1 MMGRVLPSIMGRNSA
16 KSNMQELGVGMMK
29 DAMSGLSDDLKN
41 VGEPVDIHSA
51 DSGGEFNDHP
61 AKM

>member
-1 MMGRVLPSIMGRNSA
+1 MGRNGA
-16 KSNMQELGVGMMK
+16 KGNMQELGMGIAQ
-29 DAMSGLSDDLKN
+29 DALSGLSEDLKK

-51 DSGGEFNDHP
+51 DSGGEFTDHP

>member
-1 MMGRVLPSIMGRNSA
+1 MMGRILPSIMGRNGA
-16 KSNMQELGVGMMK
+16 KGDMQKLGMGIAQ
-29 DAMSGLSDDLKN
+29 DAMSGLASDLKE

>member
-1 MMGRVLPSIMGRNSA
+1 MMGRVLPSIMGRNGA
-16 KSNMQELGVGMMK
+16 KGNMQELGMGIAQ
-29 DAMSGLSDDLKN
+29 DALSGLSEDLKK

-51 DSGGEFNDHP
+51 DSGGEFTDHP

>member
-16 KSNMQELGVGMMK
+16 KSNMQELGMGIAQ
-29 DAMSGLSDDLKN
+29 DALSGLASDLKDI
-41 VGEPVDIHSA
+41 GDPVDINSA

-61 AKM
+61 SKM

>member
-1 MMGRVLPSIMGRNSA
+1 MGRNGA
-16 KSNMQELGVGMMK
+16 KGNMQGLGMGIAQ
-29 DAMSGLSDDLKN
+29 DAMSGLASDLKE
-41 VGEPVDIHSA
+41 VGKPIDIHSA